1 MTSTNRATLP
11 DMVYAEAVVQSSYG
25 PSLLEA
31 TTPATSATVPQFYAE
46 PATLQQAIDRL
57 SAQGLTV
64 LDVGRTSITVGAP
77 PAVYERAF
85 GTRLVPREVPTIKE
99 FGQRTTATLIGSTD
113 SYLPGGIEMKGPW
126 QSLLAGVAINEPV
139 YYFGS
144 PAAQPPPSDV
154 PYMQVPQDLVARLN
168 AAPLHRMGLQGRGVR
183 VAMIDTGWYEHPFFE
198 RQGWRAK
205 VVLAPGSTDPELDA
219 NGHGTGES
227 ANLLALAPEIN
238 LTMVKA
244 DVAIGSKYRNVNSIA
259 AFRTAMAQRPDII
272 TCSWGTDLRGP
283 TLSPYDRAL
292 AAVVADAVRRGIV
305 VVFAAGNGHWGFPAQ
320 HPDVIAVGGVYQ
332 HLAGPLAPQLE
343 ASDYASGFV
352 SRVYGRRRVPDVC
365 GLVGQR
371 PYGAYIQ
378 LPVPPGSVCDRAC
391 AEWADGTDASDGWAA
406 FSGTSAA
413 APQVAGVCALLKQ
426 IDPGLSPQE
435 MKTVLQR
442 TARDVVQ
449 GRSNPMATGAAAGP
463 GPDGATGHGLVDGAR
478 AAVALREMSGA
489 AVVADGALPGMAR
502 GDPAVVRS
510 VPQANLAPGALPGSQ
525 VSKSIDQ
532 PLIRRLAMYND
543 HPKLRENFNEVLM
556 RLNEVLKTE
565 FFDKDLIEDLELRIS
580 EDNFAQRKP
589 ETLANQTLVGLLREC
604 FQKSTDRGSKSDREL
619 NSKKVFRKHI
629 LAAKSLLENQQY
641 KDESTKF
648 LISVIESSEP
658 KFSEIDAALGLSIAD
673 MAVEALGS
681 LGNTSTGGESH
692 SSISQ
697 EEGLLFRETG
707 KYGVCRDDPKN
718 STEDLRRF
726 FFTSHDGTIT
736 RPNLSLNA
744 CRIHMN
750 GTD

>member
-1 MTSTNRATLP
+1 MTSTDRATLP
-11 DMVYAEAVVQSSYG
+11 EIVYAEAVVQSSYG
-25 PSLLEA
+25 PSLLDA
-31 TTPATSATVPQFYAE
+31 TTPATSTTVPQFYAE

-85 GTRLVPREVPTIKE
+85 GTQLVPREVAAIKE
-99 FGQRTTATLIGSTD
+99 FSQRTTTTLID
-113 SYLPGGIEMKGPW
+113 SLDSHPPGEIEMKGEW
-126 QSLLAGVAINEPV
+126 QPLLAGVAINEPV
-139 YYFGS
+139 YYFS
-144 PAAQPPPSDV
+144 AATQAPAAMPPPSDV
-154 PYMQVPQDLVARLN
+154 PYLQVPQDLVARLN
-168 AAPLHRMGLQGRGVR
+168 AAPLHRMNLKGQGVR
-183 VAMIDTGWYEHPFFE
+183 VAMIDTGWYNHPFFE

-205 VVLAPGSTDPELDA
+205 VVLAPGSTDPDLDA

-227 ANLLALAPEIN
+227 ANLLALAPEID

-244 DVAIGSKYRNVNSIA
+244 DVALGGKYRNVNSIA

-272 TCSWGTDLRGP
+272 TCSWGTDLREP

-343 ASDYASGFV
+343 ASDYASSFV
-352 SRVYGRRRVPDVC
+352 SQVYGRRQVPDVC
-365 GLVGQR
+365 GLVGRR

-378 LPVPPGSVCDRAC
+378 LPVPPGSECDRAC
-391 AEWADGTDASDGWAA
+391 ADRADGTDADDGWAT

-435 MKTVLQR
+435 MKTVLQN

-449 GRSNPMATGAAAGP
+449 GRSNPMATGDGAGI

-489 AVVADGALPGMAR
+489 AVEAADGAPPGMTR

-510 VPQANLAPGALPGSQ
+510 GPQAKVAPGFQPGPQISE
-525 VSKSIDQ
+525 SIEQ
-532 PLIRRLAMYND
+532 PLIRRSAMYND
-543 HPKLRENFNEVLM
+543 HPKLREKLEFVLWE
-556 RLNEVLKTE
+556 LEKKLHDELKE
-565 FFDKDLIEDLELRIS
+565 KYGIEDVKLILDEHNFAAHTTLDKAIYSLRTTLDACQVEDGNTFDPDKIKLKHISTAVALIKMGRYQQTALELLTQALLQTKETKS
-580 EDNFAQRKP
+580 AEDI
-589 ETLANQTLVGLLREC
+589 REAAVKALC
-604 FQKSTDRGSKSDREL
+604 ECENLFDGDHEFYIKGST
-619 NSKKVFRKHI
+619 N
-629 LAAKSLLENQQY
+629 SLLDRAVSIY
-641 KDESTKF
+641 SLTLGRVRSDCKFTDGILTCGGTKH
-648 LISVIESSEP
+648 VRTTDNE
-658 KFSEIDAALGLSIAD
+658 
-673 MAVEALGS
+673 
-681 LGNTSTGGESH
+681 GNTTRNGHPIYKEEEVES
-692 SSISQ
+692 
-697 EEGLLFRETG
+697 
-707 KYGVCRDDPKN
+707 
-718 STEDLRRF
+718 
-726 FFTSHDGTIT
+726 
-736 RPNLSLNA
+736 
-744 CRIHMN
+744 
-750 GTD
+750 